1 MMKTIMRLKESYPE
15 TEMYKTNL
23 ENIQTCQKV

>member
-1 MMKTIMRLKESYPE
+1 MKTIMRLKESYPE
-15 TEMYKTNL
+15 TKMYKPNL